1 MRIAY
6 TREGQPLPIFE
17 PGDFARIKRDDLS
30 LPIAFRG
37 GEWGIVASVDAS
49 TADLLLGGHSRPAN
63 AVLPYAR
70 GVPTAWLAPCDAHG
84 AAILLEQRDVRR
96 NATRAQRLDG
106 RSRDLKDMA
115 DLIEVG
121 DLVRMRR
128 DEGGEFVSAR
138 AGEWGEVTRTGGGQL
153 DLLLAG
159 FSRPRTADMPVAR
172 GISIH
177 LVEPCD
183 RQGRSTKSPTGL
195 RETQRWR

>member
-30 LPIAFRG
+30 LPVAFRV
-37 GEWGIVASVDAS
+37 GEWGTVTSVEASN
-49 TADLLLGGHSRPAN
+49 ADLLLAGHSRPAN
-63 AVLPYAR
+63 AVLPHAR
-70 GVPTAWLAPCDAHG
+70 SVPTAWLAPCDAHG
-84 AAILLEQRDVRR
+84 AAILLEQRDVKRGGVR
-96 NATRAQRLDG
+96 TSRLDG
-106 RSRDLKDMA
+106 RLLDAKDSA
-115 DLIEVG
+115 ALIEVG

-138 AGEWGEVTRTGGGQL
+138 AGEWGEVTRTGSGHL

-159 FSRPRTADMPVAR
+159 FSRPRTADIPVAR

-183 RQGRSTKSPTGL
+183 RSGRSLQSITSL
-195 RETQRWR
+195 RDNQRWR

>member
-17 PGDFARIKRDDLS
+17 LGDFARIKRDDLS
-30 LPIAFRG
+30 QPIAFRA
-37 GEWGIVASVDAS
+37 GEWGTIVSVEASS
-49 TADLLLGGHSRPAN
+49 ADLLLGGYSRPARSI
-63 AVLPYAR
+63 VPHAR

-84 AAILLEQRDVRR
+84 AAILLEQRDVQR
-96 NATRAQRLDG
+96 NGTRTQRLDA
-106 RSRDLKDMA
+106 RMLDVPDTTA
-115 DLIEVG
+115 LIEVG

-128 DEGGEFVSAR
+128 DEGGEFVSAK
-138 AGEWGEVTRTGGGQL
+138 AGEWGEVMRTGGGQL

-183 RQGRSTKSPTGL
+183 RQGRSMKATPGL